1 MSPDVATIDAHAPP
15 RPAGTGGS
23 VLRVLVI
30 SPTLETGHGVPA
42 PVEFAN
48 ALSAEGMS
56 VMFAAA
62 VGPLRPGLSRSVG
75 YFLTDNADQAPVK
88 TAHELS
94 HLIRHH
100 RPDVVHAHG
109 ARCALVT
116 AVAIKA
122 SRLRCARV
130 MTHHTR
136 QLNRLPRWIKA
147 PMLARCADRFVASSD
162 ALKAELESL
171 GVPSTRILIEPV
183 DAAHARTFARDSIA
197 MYRDLLRPQE
207 G

>member
-1 MSPDVATIDAHAPP
+1 MTPDVMTSDAHAPP
-15 RPAGTGGS
+15 GRPADRQGPP
-23 VLRVLVI
+23 LRVLVI
-30 SPTLETGHGVPA
+30 SPTLEPGHGIPA

-116 AVAIKA
+116 ALAIRA
-122 SRLRCARV
+122 SHLRCARV
-130 MTHHTR
+130 MTHHTK
-136 QLNRLPRWIKA
+136 QLKRVPRWIKA
-147 PMLARCADRFVASSD
+147 PMLARCADRFFAASA
-162 ALKAELESL
+162 ALKDELESL
-171 GVPSTRILIEPV
+171 GFP
-183 DAAHARTFARDSIA
+183 
-197 MYRDLLRPQE
+197 RPDPH
-207 G
+207 

>member
-1 MSPDVATIDAHAPP
+1 MTPDVATTDAHAPP
-15 RPAGTGGS
+15 RPAETKGPPI
-23 VLRVLVI
+23 RVLLI
-30 SPTLETGHGVPA
+30 SPTLETGQSVPA

-75 YFLTDNADQAPVK
+75 YFLTDNADHAPVK

-94 HLIRHH
+94 NLIRHH

-116 AVAIKA
+116 ALAIRA

-136 QLNRLPRWIKA
+136 QLRRLPRWIKA
-147 PMLARCADRFVASSD
+147 PMLARCADRFIASSD

-171 GVPSTRILIEPV
+171 GVPSVRILIEPV
-183 DAAHARTFARDSIA
+183 DAAHAKQAARDSIV
-197 MYRDLLRPQE
+197 MYRDLLKPQQ